1 MKKIL
6 FVFLMSLSVVV
17 AIAQEQ
23 TPSPVIIVEENLDN
37 WVVGAY
43 GEGEVFLFQD
53 DDPVENPFSIW
64 LIQEEQHFI
73 FKAYAQA
80 EGCLPSE
87 WVYREVIVPAIED
100 PILPV
105 EPDYG
110 VHATLTDESVILEP
124 YVDPAYFNDLTY
136 VLRLYIDGVEVEY
149 PYTLPRCQEDYVVC
163 TTVQIDV
170 EGYGYS
176 FVCGREIVVPALETV
191 PPHKKNDVNGDGE
204 VNIADVNAVIDII
217 LSDTFGKAFDVNDD
231 GEVNIADINDIINY
245 IIDK

>member
-37 WVVGAY
+37 WVVRAY

-124 YVDPAYFNDLTY
+124 FVDPAYFDNCTY
-136 VLRLYIDGVEVEY
+136 VIRLCIDGVEVEY
-149 PYTLPRCQEDYVVC
+149 PCTLPRSQEEYVVHV
-163 TTVQIDV
+163 TVQIDV
-170 EGYGYS
+170 EGLGYS
-176 FVCGREIVVPALETV
+176 FVCDRDIVVPALETV
-191 PPHKKNDVNGDGE
+191 PPYQKNDVNGDGE
-204 VNIADVNAVIDII
+204 VNIADVNVVIDII